1 MPRVTEW
8 GGVGWSWWW
17 WWWGRECR
25 AALETQGEGVWEGA
39 SLGVMG
45 KFLETVLKPVASWMT
60 WVVVST
66 TCGFLLEIC
75 HPLWLHC
82 HLGEVA

>member
-66 TCGFLLEIC
+66 TCGFLLERQLGFGWG
-75 HPLWLHC
+75 LW
-82 HLGEVA
+82 